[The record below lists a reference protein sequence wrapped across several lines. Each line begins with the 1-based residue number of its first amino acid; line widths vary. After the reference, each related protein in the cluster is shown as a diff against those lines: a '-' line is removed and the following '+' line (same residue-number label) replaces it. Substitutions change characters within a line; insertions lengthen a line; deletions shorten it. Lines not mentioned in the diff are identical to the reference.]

1 MQVEAGQLRRW
12 TSPYRLNEMGKAF
25 LVIGVDAVVG
35 NKHEDVCWVYLMD
48 GQQWRYFGHTF
59 ERDSEVINEAR

>member
-35 NKHEDVCWVYLMD
+35 NKHEDVYWVYLMD
-48 GQQWRYFGHTF
+48 GRQWRYFGHTL

>member
-12 TSPYRLNEMGKAF
+12 TSPYRLNVGKVF
-25 LVIGVDAVVG
+25 LVVGVDAVVG

-48 GQQWRYFGHTF
+48 GQKWRQFGHTI
-59 ERDSEVINEAR
+59 ERDSEVINEDR

>member
-12 TSPYRLNEMGKAF
+12 TSPYRLNVGKVF
-25 LVIGVDAVVG
+25 LVVGVDAVVG

-48 GQQWRYFGHTF
+48 GRKWRQFGHTI
-59 ERDSEVINEAR
+59 ERDSEVINEDR

>member
-1 MQVEAGQLRRW
+1 
-12 TSPYRLNEMGKAF
+12 MGKAF

-35 NKHEDVCWVYLMD
+35 NKHEDVYWVYLMD
-48 GQQWRYFGHTF
+48 GRQWRYFGHTL